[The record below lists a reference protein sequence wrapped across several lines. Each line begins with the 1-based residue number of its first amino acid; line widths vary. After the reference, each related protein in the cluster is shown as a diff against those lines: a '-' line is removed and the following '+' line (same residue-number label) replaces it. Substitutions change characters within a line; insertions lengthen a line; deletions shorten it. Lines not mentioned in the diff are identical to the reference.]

1 MTPNSTQI
9 GEAHLKV
16 MYLGLVLCLL
26 LPIVVVG
33 AGYLVRQFVQG
44 GAPPEPDSQSRIL
57 FYALLFVAV
66 SELPVALFLKKQ
78 MLKPLPTSGA
88 PPENAPTRAYIISR
102 YLVIFNLAAAC
113 SIYGFVWFF
122 LGGTFGEFVLFAVI
136 GLVIFRL
143 VRPSREFFYSL
154 FGVRPAIE

>member
-9 GEAHLKV
+9 RDAHIKV

-26 LPIVVVG
+26 LPIAVVG
-33 AGYLVRQFVQG
+33 AGYLVRQYIQG
-44 GAPPEPDSQSRIL
+44 GDPPAPDSQSQVI

-66 SELPVALFLKKQ
+66 SELPVALLIKKQ
-78 MLKPLPTSGA
+78 MLKPLPTKGT
-88 PPENAPTRAYIISR
+88 PPESVPTTAFVISR

-136 GLVIFRL
+136 GLIIFRL
-143 VRPSREFFYSL
+143 VRPSQEFFYSL
-154 FGVRPAIE
+154 FGVRPATE

>member
-1 MTPNSTQI
+1 MTPNPTQI
-9 GEAHLKV
+9 GEAHMKV
-16 MYLGLVLCLL
+16 MFLGLVLCLL
-26 LPIVVVG
+26 LPIAIGG
-33 AGYLVRQFVQG
+33 AGFLVRHFVQG
-44 GAPPEPDSQSRIL
+44 GEPPAPESQSRIF

-78 MLKPLPTSGA
+78 MLKPLPTTGV
-88 PPENAPTRAYIISR
+88 PPENAPTTAYIISR

-113 SIYGFVWFF
+113 SLYGFVWFF

-136 GLVIFRL
+136 GLIIFRL
-143 VRPSREFFYSL
+143 VRPSREYFYSL

>member
-9 GEAHLKV
+9 RDAHMKV

-26 LPIVVVG
+26 LPMVVVG
-33 AGYLVRQFVQG
+33 AGYLVRQFIQAG
-44 GAPPEPDSQSRIL
+44 EPPTPDSQARIF

-66 SELPVALFLKKQ
+66 TELPVALLIKKR
-78 MLKPLPTSGA
+78 MLKPLSTTGP
-88 PPENAPTRAYIISR
+88 PPENAPTTAHIISR

-122 LGGTFGEFVLFAVI
+122 LGGTFGEFALFAVI
-136 GLVIFRL
+136 GLIIFRL
-143 VRPSREFFYSL
+143 VRPSQEFFYSL
-154 FGVRPAIE
+154 FGVRPAME